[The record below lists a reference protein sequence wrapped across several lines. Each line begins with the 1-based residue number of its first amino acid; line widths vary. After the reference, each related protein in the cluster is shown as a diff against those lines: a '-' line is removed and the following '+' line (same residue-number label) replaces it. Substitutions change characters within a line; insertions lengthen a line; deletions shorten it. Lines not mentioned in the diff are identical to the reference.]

1 MKGSRIVADC
11 EELGAHWVV
20 SYSCVYVTSR
30 QELSLAGVKVWAHCS
45 VSILQLSFLFNFIH
59 MAFPFFG
66 DDKSVIATMLATLP
80 QVGHLEWIGRRPAR
94 REPLESVTE
103 AEVQTDARLVGD
115 RASIKRGGK
124 RQITLIQHEH
134 LAAVAG
140 FLGLPEPVD
149 PGRLRRNLV
158 VSGLN
163 LLALKGKQIRIGEDV
178 LLDITGE
185 CHPCSRM
192 EEELG
197 PGGYNAMRGHGG
209 LTAHIAQGGII
220 RVGDT
225 VRVEEPASNQAD
237 S

>member
-1 MKGSRIVADC
+1 
-11 EELGAHWVV
+11 
-20 SYSCVYVTSR
+20 
-30 QELSLAGVKVWAHCS
+30 
-45 VSILQLSFLFNFIH
+45 

-66 DDKSVIATMLATLP
+66 DDKSKIAQLLATLP
-80 QVGHLEWIGRRPAR
+80 QTGRVEWIGLRPAR
-94 REPLESVTE
+94 RAPLQSVAE
-103 AEVQTDARLVGD
+103 ATVETDRHLLGDHARP
-115 RASIKRGGK
+115 KPGGK

-140 FLGLPEPVD
+140 YLGLPEPVE

-163 LLALKGKQIRIGEDV
+163 LLALKNRRIRLGEEVV
-178 LLDITGE
+178 LEITGE

-209 LTAHIAQGGII
+209 LTARIVQGGTL
-220 RVGDT
+220 RVGDA
-225 VRVEEPASNQAD
+225 VRVVEMGEPNA
-237 S
+237 